1 MKKKIIF
8 LAGIALIC
16 AFVLINIG
24 FALQSQF
31 FGMQVLNMSK
41 AKDAFSVARDKT
53 GVVTYTHIKED
64 LVNTSI
70 YSWGTI
76 EGETITLSIT
86 NGSKMPIEMNYFIDE
101 YGLITKDGGIYKLKI
116 KTSITDY
123 PDIINPKETKWVR
136 VFKPAVVK
144 LTDIEFLAIDYE
156 FDKVIILL
164 KRIEEK

>member
-1 MKKKIIF
+1 MRRKYLLSVGII
-8 LAGIALIC
+8 LIC
-16 AFVLINIG
+16 MFVLVNIG
-24 FALQSQF
+24 FALQ
-31 FGMQVLNMSK
+31 LNVSK
-41 AKDAFSVARDKT
+41 AKDAFSVMRDKT
-53 GVVTYTHIKED
+53 GKVTYAYLRED

-86 NGSKMPIEMNYFIDE
+86 NESKMPIEMNYFIDE
-101 YGLITKDGGIYKLKI
+101 YGLVTKDGNIYKLKI

-136 VFKPAVVK
+136 ILKPTMVK

-156 FDKVIILL
+156 FDKVVILL

>member
-1 MKKKIIF
+1 MKKRIIF
-8 LAGIALIC
+8 LVGIILVC
-16 AFVLINIG
+16 MLTLVNIG

-41 AKDAFSVARDKT
+41 AKDAFSVTRSKT
-53 GVVTYTHIKED
+53 GVTYTHKED

-76 EGETITLSIT
+76 EGEIITLSIT
-86 NGSKMPIEMNYFIDE
+86 NESKMPIEMNYFIDE
-101 YGLITKDGGIYKLKI
+101 YGLTTKDGSIYKLKI

-123 PDIINPKETKWVR
+123 PDIINPKETKGVR
-136 VFKPAVVK
+136 IFKPTMVE
-144 LTDIEFLAIDYE
+144 LTDIKYLAIDYE